1 MDTNCQH
8 NTYKSMTISRG
19 AEDIADGD
27 QLIWRQRQV
36 QRDTADQL
44 IKKDTR
50 SRYRD
55 SYRRAVK

>member
-1 MDTNCQH
+1 
-8 NTYKSMTISRG
+8 MTIRRG

-27 QLIWRQRQV
+27 QLIWRQRHV
-36 QRDTADQL
+36 QGDTADQL

-55 SYRRAVK
+55 MDSYRRAVK